1 MNEIVKSNNCRLIA
15 GNKLTQSAKK
25 ENNTLYSYCYLF
37 GHSFT
42 LIMAF
47 NYMNILRNYIIAAY
61 NKEQYLSQRL
71 SIYSQNFQNTKI
83 ISC

>member
-1 MNEIVKSNNCRLIA
+1 MNKIVKSNNFRLIA
-15 GNKLTQSAKK
+15 ENKLTESAKK
-25 ENNTLYSYCYLF
+25 ENNMPYSYCYLF

-61 NKEQYLSQRL
+61 NKRRY
-71 SIYSQNFQNTKI
+71 
-83 ISC
+83 